1 MRRIDVV
8 RAFADCPEL
17 LAANNAITELSA
29 DVCYKVRVRAR
40 YGGSAG
46 DWTRRRER
54 SMGRASGSTQYD
66 VPAGSRRHDLT
77 LRSRYERQIAM
88 LRYM

>member
-8 RAFADCPEL
+8 RAFADCPEV
-17 LAANNAITELSA
+17 LAANNAITGLSA

-46 DWTRRRER
+46 DWTEAQ
-54 SMGRASGSTQYD
+54 GKINGAC
-66 VPAGSRRHDLT
+66 
-77 LRSRYERQIAM
+77 
-88 LRYM
+88 

>member
-8 RAFADCPEL
+8 RAFADCPEV
-17 LAANNAITELSA
+17 LAANNAITGLSS

-46 DWTRRRER
+46 DWTEVK
-54 SMGRASGSTQYD
+54 GKLNGSC
-66 VPAGSRRHDLT
+66 
-77 LRSRYERQIAM
+77 
-88 LRYM
+88 